1 MDIQTAQTDK
11 DATSADG
18 GNSEEQ
24 QPMVFMSYSH
34 DSPQHKQWVAK
45 LAARLRE
52 EGGANVIIDQW
63 DTEPGDDLVKF
74 MEKGVRDA
82 DRVLMV
88 CTTSYV
94 QKANDGRG
102 GVGYEAM
109 VVTGE
114 LVRDL
119 GTSKFIPVIP
129 PENVEAVVPTCVSTR
144 RFVDMRNAERVDA
157 GFDEIVEALH
167 HLGAL
172 RKPAVGLDDR
182 FRVVEYAAAASE
194 VADSGGQPSLDSPL
208 DFHANAAA
216 IIRRGD
222 YLEWQRFIR
231 ATRRDCLGKLVAFR
245 EEKEQARISNHDEA
259 REMVLEAAS
268 MYAPLIAIALAGVE
282 SGTDRF
288 RNQTAVLS
296 DILNPGGWVRSGRT
310 ILVDLPKALAFIYQA
325 LNGAMCVQSRQFDL
339 AFDLA
344 RCPIVEEFR
353 EVEAP
358 PLSTHTGINGWVES
372 LGRSMTEC
380 SRFLFTLPDRW
391 AWLNDLFEEEDNFG
405 SCVSCYYV
413 ILLIADLISLI
424 KANAPFENGTTRFH
438 VPPVFWFT
446 TSAVARRALQRLL
459 DDRQQLR
466 SLWADEGIRGEQV
479 AEAWDVYFAAWA
491 NTEVAFRFNIE
502 RSMSFFKNP
511 IRQLA

>member
-1 MDIQTAQTDK
+1 MDIQTDQTDR
-11 DATSADG
+11 DAISADN

-24 QPMVFMSYSH
+24 QPTVFMSYSH
-34 DSPQHKQWVAK
+34 DSPQHKQWVAT

-82 DRVLMV
+82 NRVLMV

-94 QKANDGRG
+94 QKANNGRG

-129 PENVEAVVPTCVSTR
+129 PENADAAVPTCVSTR
-144 RFVDMRNAERVDA
+144 RFVDMRDAERADA
-157 GFDEIVEALH
+157 GFDEIVETLH

-172 RKPAVGLDDR
+172 RKPAIGLHDR
-182 FRVVEYAAAASE
+182 FRVVEYAATASE
-194 VADSGGQPSLDSPL
+194 VADREGQSSLDSPL

-222 YLEWQRFIR
+222 YLEWQRFVR
-231 ATRRDCLGKLVAFR
+231 TTRRECLGKLVEFR
-245 EEKEQARISNHDEA
+245 EAHEKARIANDDEM
-259 REMVLEAAS
+259 REMVLEAVS
-268 MYAPLIAIALAGVE
+268 VYAPLVAIALAGVE
-282 SGTDRF
+282 SGTERF

-296 DILNPGGWVRSGRT
+296 DILNPSGWVRSGRT

-339 AFDLA
+339 AATLA
-344 RCPIVEEFR
+344 RSPIVAEFR
-353 EVEAP
+353 KENAY
-358 PLSTHTGINGWVES
+358 PLFARTDINGWIKI
-372 LGRSMTEC
+372 LGQNMTAGL
-380 SRFLFTLPDRW
+380 RVILGLPERW
-391 AWLNDLFEEEDNFG
+391 DWLRPLFEDEETFG
-405 SCVSCYYV
+405 SCVSCYY
-413 ILLIADLISLI
+413 ILLMLTELVSQVRDKTPLEEGSMH
-424 KANAPFENGTTRFH
+424 FH

-446 TSAVARRALQRLL
+446 TPDMARKALQRLL
-459 DDRQQLR
+459 NEAEQVR
-466 SLWADEGIRGEQV
+466 SLWIDQGVSGKDVADR
-479 AEAWDVYFAAWA
+479 WDVLFASWA
-491 NTEVAFRFNIE
+491 KSEATFMFNVE
-502 RSMSFFKNP
+502 DSMNILKNP
-511 IRQLA
+511 VRNLL